1 MKIQTLLETTQT
13 VFYRGV
19 DEAPRLGAV
28 LSSRPRKSIYDE
40 HGFWL
45 RAWDEIM
52 IPKIPALHGT
62 AKRSDCLIVTAN
74 KKYANGFGNI
84 CTVTPQKVESK
95 ITWSKHDFNMI
106 AGLDRAKDL
115 LATVMLEM
123 GLEDD
128 EDEMVAFT
136 RHPTFENMLTALQH
150 KVESDPEKAKA
161 WAQYSSSDLTPVDWL
176 VSVVDQLLASGVI
189 GVVDHPEQVPPGCT
203 EVWYKGTAVVTDF
216 EEQDTDLL

>member
-1 MKIQTLLETTQT
+1 MKIQTLLEAEQA

-19 DEAPRLGAV
+19 DGAPRIGAV

-40 HGFWL
+40 HGFWQQ
-45 RAWDEIM
+45 AWDEIM

-62 AKRSDCLIVTAN
+62 AKRSDCLILTAN

-84 CTVTPQKVESK
+84 CTLTPQNIESK

-106 AGLDRAKDL
+106 RGLDDAKDL
-115 LATVMLEM
+115 LGVVMLEM
-123 GLEDD
+123 GLEED
-128 EDEMVAFT
+128 EDQMVSFQ
-136 RHPTFENMLTALQH
+136 RPPTYENMLTVLQH
-150 KVESDPEKAKA
+150 KVETDPEKAKA
-161 WAQYSSSDLTPVDWL
+161 WAQYSESDLTPIDWL
-176 VSVVDQLLASGVI
+176 VRAVDQLLTNGEI
-189 GVVDHPEQVPPGCT
+189 GVVDRPEQVPRGCT